1 MIVCGRNIS
10 EGIFIFVLSVRKSLG
25 LKNLLNMKKLCVL
38 LANNFILWREINIMA
53 YADKT
58 KQQFMTKCYQKALSI
73 LKKLHEEEFVKILKK
88 LLKGGKNADKIFLRR
103 M

>member
-1 MIVCGRNIS
+1 
-10 EGIFIFVLSVRKSLG
+10 
-25 LKNLLNMKKLCVL
+25 
-38 LANNFILWREINIMA
+38 MA
-53 YADKT
+53 YKDKT